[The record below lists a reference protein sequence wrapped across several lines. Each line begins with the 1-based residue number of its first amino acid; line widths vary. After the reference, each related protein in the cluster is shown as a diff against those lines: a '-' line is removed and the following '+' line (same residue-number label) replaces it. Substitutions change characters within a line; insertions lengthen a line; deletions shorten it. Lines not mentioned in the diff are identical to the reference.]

1 MSERLT
7 DSQAR
12 YEVALK
18 LWDTDSD
25 RTNELILDANFLF
38 HGTWIE
44 AYENTLEFFGMYLR
58 KLARVASNG
67 VIGRKPKPQPKASAA
82 AKAKKAAGRPDL

>member
-1 MSERLT
+1 MRGWLT
-7 DSQAR
+7 RSQAR

-25 RTNELILDANFLF
+25 RTNELMLDANFLF

-44 AYENTLEFFGMYLR
+44 AYENTLAFFGMYLR
-58 KLARVASNG
+58 KLARVTSNG
-67 VIGRKPKPQPKASAA
+67 VIDRKPKPQPKASAA
-82 AKAKKAAGRPDL
+82 AKLKEAAGRPYL